1 MIELYLYFVLIIVGI
16 LRSCARHE
24 SGCHIM
30 KNTWKSIEFVAD
42 GMKVV
47 AKGCPDLEDCTGLL
61 DNDGM
66 AFFFGRG
73 KDFYVANTKKGLVRK
88 LSSGEGTLMVEDS
101 EVDYDA
107 IVKGCPNGYHNAL
120 NKTIR
125 YAGLNRYDGFK
136 DGLCAISW
144 MLYPEGGYFAD
155 GDGFGMKDNDEEE
168 VYAIMDKALEIIEP
182 FRPVWNIY
190 AYLKKIRAGIMK

>member
-1 MIELYLYFVLIIVGI
+1 MIKLS
-16 LRSCARHE
+16 SCARHE
-24 SGCHIM
+24 SGHHIM
-30 KNTWKSIEFVAD
+30 GNTWKSIEFVSD
-42 GMKVV
+42 GKKVV
-47 AKGCPDLEDCTGLL
+47 AKGCPDLDGRTGVL

-66 AFFFGRG
+66 AFFFGRD
-73 KDFYVANTKKGLVRK
+73 KDFYIANTKKGLVRK
-88 LSSGEGTLMVEDS
+88 LSSGGGTLMVEDD

-107 IVKGCPNGYHNAL
+107 IAKGCPNGYHNAL

-125 YAGLNRYDGFK
+125 YAGMNRYDGFK

-168 VYAIMDKALEIIEP
+168 VYAIINTALDIIEP
-182 FRPVWNIY
+182 FRPVRDI
-190 AYLKKIRAGIMK
+190 AACLKKIRAGIKK